1 MTVRQSWGLNVA
13 EPSVEVLGVYQVRA
27 TDELIRDR
35 IQYSYSEDDVKTK
48 EGRAAV
54 ERESREFLESIVLV
68 EVVIHG
74 CDERFDVGDF
84 TQRIDGNRDNW
95 QVAYAEAF
103 LTPDGEALASEHSH
117 DVPADDLRVAFFLH
131 FWDSKKP
138 LASSYGD
145 IDCPAV
151 RTMPERLE
159 RLVPYEN
166 VS

>member
-1 MTVRQSWGLNVA
+1 MIVA

-27 TDELIRDR
+27 TDALIQDR

-48 EGRAAV
+48 EGRAAA
-54 ERESREFLESIVLV
+54 ERECREFLDSIVLI

-74 CDERFDVGDF
+74 CDDRFDVGDF
-84 TQRIDGNRDNW
+84 TQRIGDNPDNW

-103 LTPDGEALASEHSH
+103 LAPDGEALASEHSH
-117 DVPADDLRVAFFLH
+117 DAPADGLRVAFFLH
-131 FWDSKKP
+131 FWDSKRP

-145 IDCPAV
+145 IVCPAV
-151 RTMPERLE
+151 TAMPERLE